1 MPSKPKPRLAYAS
14 PAKAPPGVDQVVKA
28 VHELGLAN
36 GPDVLE
42 HLRKGGSKL
51 SRASVFRHLEAAA
64 QQGKISLVELGPRAR
79 YFHRAAETAVFAA
92 GGLRPRPVTISEDLV
107 QALQKL
113 KGAKGREVFV
123 LVH

>member
-1 MPSKPKPRLAYAS
+1 MPSKQKPRLAYAS
-14 PAKAPPGVDQVVKA
+14 PAKAPSGVDQVVKA

-36 GPDVLE
+36 GPDVLA

-64 QQGKISLVELGPRAR
+64 KAGKISLVELGPRAR

-92 GGLRPRPVTISEDLV
+92 GGLRPKPLAIDDDVA

-113 KGAKGREVFV
+113 RSGKARRVFV

>member
-1 MPSKPKPRLAYAS
+1 MPTKPKPRLTYAS
-14 PAKAPPGVDQVVKA
+14 PTKAPSGVDQVVRA

-36 GPDVLE
+36 GPDVLA

-64 QQGKISLVELGPRAR
+64 KHGKITLVELGPRAR
-79 YFHRAAETAVFAA
+79 YFHRAAETAVFAT
-92 GGLRPRPVTISEDLV
+92 GGARPKPVAIADDVV

-113 KGAKGREVFV
+113 KGSKGRAVFV
-123 LVH
+123 LLH

>member
-1 MPSKPKPRLAYAS
+1 MPSKPKPRLALAA
-14 PAKAPPGVDQVVKA
+14 PAKAPAGVEQVVKA

-36 GPDVLE
+36 GPDVLA

-64 QQGKISLVELGPRAR
+64 KQGKLSLVELGPRAR

-92 GGLRPRPVTISEDLV
+92 GGTRPKPVAISEDIAH
-107 QALQKL
+107 ALEKL
-113 KGAKGREVFV
+113 RGTKGRAVFV
-123 LVH
+123 LLH

>member
-1 MPSKPKPRLAYAS
+1 MPSKQKPRLAYAS
-14 PAKAPPGVDQVVKA
+14 SARAPSGVDQVVKA

-36 GPDVLE
+36 GPDVLT

-51 SRASVFRHLEAAA
+51 SRASVFRHLETAAK
-64 QQGKISLVELGPRAR
+64 QGKISLVELGPRAR

-92 GGLRPRPVTISEDLV
+92 GAARPKPMAISDDV
-107 QALQKL
+107 AAALEKL
-113 KGAKGREVFV
+113 KGKGRQVFV